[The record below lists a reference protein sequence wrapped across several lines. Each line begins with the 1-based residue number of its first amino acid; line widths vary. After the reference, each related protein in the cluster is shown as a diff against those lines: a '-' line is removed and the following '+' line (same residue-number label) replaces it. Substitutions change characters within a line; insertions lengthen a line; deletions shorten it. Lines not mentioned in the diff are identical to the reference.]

1 MYAKLLVEVGVEEL
15 PAIPLL
21 KIIDNIKSSW
31 SNILDKYMLSSD
43 FEFYYT
49 PRRLVLIHDAM
60 PLKQA
65 DSDIELF
72 GPPTA
77 IAIKD
82 GTPTPAGTSFANKCG
97 VDFSKLST
105 TLDRSKEVLYY
116 KSKKEG
122 VDTVLLL
129 EDMIKEWV
137 SSMAFGKMMRW
148 GERSDEFIRPIRWLQ
163 VRLDDK
169 NIDVELFGVKSD
181 TFTYVHRM
189 KSFEPVSVDSM
200 DNYEDILANGNV
212 VLKPTKRKESI
223 LADFEIIQK
232 EHDITIEIDEDLLDE
247 VVAITEN
254 PKALFGSFDKSFL
267 ELPPEVIIT
276 SMKENQRYFPVFQG
290 DKLSNHFI
298 VVSNAL
304 TDDYSKVIEGN
315 ERVLKPRLSDAMFF
329 YKNDLKRGLKTDGL
343 ELVQFMDGLGTVA
356 NKIDREES
364 VALRLLAIN
373 RVSNNFQYLDDLNVE
388 DSLSLAIRLAK
399 ADLTSEIVYEFTDLQ
414 GIIGSYYFN
423 ILYPNND
430 SRIVEAIKEQYEF
443 NGLEI
448 SNQFSAI
455 VNIAIKLDTLIG
467 MFSIGQI
474 PTGSRDPF
482 ALRRAVNGIIDI
494 AIKHKV
500 SLNFSTFIRD
510 KAIQKLYPSVQDDY
524 THLLEKFIV
533 ERLRGTYP
541 DVNPSIIQAVVNNNQ
556 KLLLDIEVFDIK
568 IRKVHE
574 MTIAEDAKESFSL
587 IKRLANI
594 LKDETVDYALDTEEF
609 TNIYE
614 ENLYNK
620 YAEIITGPITGP
632 TLERLFEIKKSL
644 DDFFDNVMVNDDDP
658 KIRNNRKRLLN
669 VIYREFEKFADFKEI
684 TI

>member
-31 SNILDKYMLSSD
+31 KDILDKYMLSSE

-97 VDFSKLST
+97 VDFGKLST
-105 TLDRSKEVLYY
+105 TLDRGKEVLYY

-163 VRLDDK
+163 VRLNDEIVDA
-169 NIDVELFGVKSD
+169 ELFGVKSSN
-181 TFTYVHRM
+181 FTYVHRM
-189 KSFEPVSVDSM
+189 KSFEKQEVVKVSDFE
-200 DNYEDILANGNV
+200 NILKNGNV
-212 VLKPTKRKESI
+212 LLDPNSRRELILQEFDVL
-223 LADFEIIQK
+223 QK
-232 EHDITIEIDEDLLDE
+232 NNDITIEIDEELLDE

-254 PKALFGSFDKSFL
+254 PKALLGSFDQSFL

-290 DKLSNHFI
+290 DKLSNHFV

-304 TDDYSKVIEGN
+304 TNDYSKVISGN

-356 NKIDREES
+356 DKIEREEKI
-364 VALRLLAIN
+364 ALNLANKFGVDGKKI
-373 RVSNNFQYLDDLNVE
+373 SQ
-388 DSLSLAIRLAK
+388 AIRLAK
-399 ADLTSEIVYEFTDLQ
+399 ADLTSEMVYEFTELQ
-414 GIIGSYYFN
+414 GLMGYYYAKALN
-423 ILYPNND
+423 LD
-430 SRIVEAIKEQYEF
+430 SDVCLAIKEQYMPVGE
-443 NGLEI
+443 GGDLP
-448 SNQFSAI
+448 STLFSAI
-455 VNIAIKLDTLIG
+455 VALSIKLDTLIG
-467 MFSIGQI
+467 LFSVGKI
-474 PTGSRDPF
+474 PTGSKDPF
-482 ALRRAVNGIIDI
+482 ALRRAVNGIVRVVLEFDLPFDID
-494 AIKHKV
+494 AMLQEL
-500 SLNFSTFIRD
+500 SAGYQEFD
-510 KAIQKLYPSVQDDY
+510 
-524 THLLEKFIV
+524 LEKLKAFMM
-533 ERLRGTYP
+533 ERISKSL
-541 DVNPSIIQAVVNNNQ
+541 DMNPSIVNAVLGSGESDIV
-556 KLLLDIEVFDIK
+556 KIFKKCAALDSIVSGADFKDISITFK
-568 IRKVHE
+568 RVANISKDV
-574 MTIAEDAKESFSL
+574 ESLDVDEGRFEL
-587 IKRLANI
+587 DEEKRL
-594 LKDETVDYALDTEEF
+594 
-609 TNIYE
+609 
-614 ENLYNK
+614 
-620 YAEIITGPITGP
+620 
-632 TLERLFEIKKSL
+632 
-644 DDFFDNVMVNDDDP
+644 
-658 KIRNNRKRLLN
+658 
-669 VIYREFEKFADFKEI
+669 YREFKEI
-684 TI
+684 TSKSYDSYEDNLKALFSLKDSLDNYFDKVMVNSDDISLKNNRLATIGQIYNSFKDIADIKEITI

>member
-31 SNILDKYMLSSD
+31 KDILDKYMLSSE

-97 VDFSKLST
+97 VDFGKLST
-105 TLDRSKEVLYY
+105 TLDRGKEVLYY

-163 VRLDDK
+163 VRLNDEIVDA
-169 NIDVELFGVKSD
+169 ELFGVKSSN
-181 TFTYVHRM
+181 FTYVHRM
-189 KSFEPVSVDSM
+189 KSFEKQEVVKVSDFE
-200 DNYEDILANGNV
+200 NILKNGNV
-212 VLKPTKRKESI
+212 LLDPNSRRELILQEFDVL
-223 LADFEIIQK
+223 QK
-232 EHDITIEIDEDLLDE
+232 NNDITIEIDEELLDE

-254 PKALFGSFDKSFL
+254 PKALLGSFDQSFL

-276 SMKENQRYFPVFQG
+276 SMKENQRYFPVFKG
-290 DKLSNHFI
+290 DKLSNHFV

-304 TDDYSKVIEGN
+304 TNDYSKVISGN

-356 NKIDREES
+356 DKIDREEKI
-364 VALRLLAIN
+364 ALYLAGKFGI
-373 RVSNNFQYLDDLNVE
+373 DDKKI
-388 DSLSLAIRLAK
+388 SQAIRLAK
-399 ADLTSEIVYEFTDLQ
+399 ADLTSEMVYEFTELQ
-414 GIIGSYYFN
+414 GLMGYYYAKALN
-423 ILYPNND
+423 LDND
-430 SRIVEAIKEQYEF
+430 VCLAIKEQYMPVGE
-443 NGLEI
+443 GGDLP
-448 SNQFSAI
+448 STLFSAI
-455 VNIAIKLDTLIG
+455 IAMSIKLDTLIG
-467 MFSIGQI
+467 LFSVGKI
-474 PTGSRDPF
+474 PTGSKDPF
-482 ALRRAVNGIIDI
+482 ALRRAVNGIVRIVLEFDLPFDIDMM
-494 AIKHKV
+494 IKNL
-500 SLNFSTFIRD
+500 SAGYSTFD
-510 KAIQKLYPSVQDDY
+510 
-524 THLLEKFIV
+524 LEQLKTFIL
-533 ERLRGTYP
+533 ERISKSL
-541 DVNPSIIQAVVNNNQ
+541 DMNPSIVNAV
-556 KLLLDIEVFDIK
+556 LGSSESDIVKIFKKCEALNSIVSGSDFKDIS
-568 IRKVHE
+568 I
-574 MTIAEDAKESFSL
+574 TF
-587 IKRLANI
+587 KRVANI
-594 LKDETVDYALDTEEF
+594 SKDVTSFDVYEDKFELDEEK
-609 TNIYE
+609 
-614 ENLYNK
+614 NLYAK
-620 YAEIITGPITGP
+620 
-632 TLERLFEIKKSL
+632 
-644 DDFFDNVMVNDDDP
+644 
-658 KIRNNRKRLLN
+658 
-669 VIYREFEKFADFKEI
+669 FKEI
-684 TI
+684 TSKSYDSYEDNLKALFSLKDSLDNYFDKVMVNSDDVSLKNNRLATIGQIYNSFKDIADIKEITI